1 MRIYVSELFDLISL
15 LWPYKELIRKTD
27 HQDYEKQCPSQSPL
41 IVFADSAIFFVDMGW
56 GLINFPCK
64 KVEVKEGRELI
75 LVKYGT
81 TEQLQ

>member
-27 HQDYEKQCPSQSPL
+27 HQDYEKQCPVNLRSLFLLTVQ
-41 IVFADSAIFFVDMGW
+41 FFVDMGW

-64 KVEVKEGRELI
+64 KVEVKDGRELT